1 MNMHDEVTRY
11 LDFCQYRKELN
22 RNTLKAYRIDL
33 AQFQKFIGDDYL
45 ARHKIENYI
54 TDLHMHYKQKTIKR
68 KIASVKAFIS
78 TWRKKKSCPVTT
90 HSTKLKLNSK
100 KLPSY
105 HG

>member
-1 MNMHDEVTRY
+1 MNIYDEVTRY

-54 TDLHMHYKQKTIKR
+54 TDLHMHYKQKTVKR
-68 KIASVKAFIS
+68 KIASVKAFSSKTYVPPKGCVEDPPVLCGIS
-78 TWRKKKSCPVTT
+78 
-90 HSTKLKLNSK
+90 
-100 KLPSY
+100 
-105 HG
+105 